1 MLMPLRPLLP
11 AKMPALRVPLPGLRV
26 PLPGL
31 RVPLPGLRAL
41 LLATLTTI
49 AACSGSTL
57 RDPDGDGVSNKAQM
71 FSRLGP
77 TGDKLDPAIGDVED
91 WRYFI
96 AQTSGKLELR
106 LTHGRFGAVSTLAG
120 TVTIY
125 NPDGTTAAIGPI
137 ESGSEKTTR
146 IAFPVRAEGT
156 YVVQIKA
163 ASGKG
168 EYVVELGAV
177 ADPCDACSDRQNCVE
192 GRCVDKPCG
201 GACAADETCDARN
214 RCVRES
220 TSKCAGVRCGR
231 GEVCQASNGKCVVPA
246 AAAPKCGASQV
257 LKDGECV
264 EKVKDI
270 ECTVV
275 DVRESGGGST
285 LTLSAGDRQGVT
297 KGMSGSVKGVKGAT
311 FTIVEV
317 YPSRAKAVTKVPP
330 ASFSGN
336 LTAAI
341 KR

>member
-1 MLMPLRPLLP
+1 MLMPLRSHIREKTPPRLRQKLP
-11 AKMPALRVPLPGLRV
+11 ALL
-26 PLPGL
+26 
-31 RVPLPGLRAL
+31 AL
-41 LLATLTTI
+41 LAAASMSL

-57 RDPDGDGVSNKAQM
+57 KDPDGDGASNKAQM

-77 TGDKLDPAIGDVED
+77 TGDKLDPGVGDVED
-91 WRYFI
+91 WRYFL
-96 AQTSGKLELR
+96 AQANGKMELR

-120 TVTIY
+120 TVTVY
-125 NPDGTTAAIGPI
+125 NPDGTTAATGPI

-163 ASGKG
+163 TSGKG
-168 EYVVELGAV
+168 EYVVEVGAA
-177 ADPCDACSDRQNCVE
+177 ADPCDACTDRQNCSD

-201 GACAADETCDARN
+201 GACASDETCDARN
-214 RCVRES
+214 RCVREN
-220 TSKCAGVRCGR
+220 TSKCAGVRCGK
-231 GEVCQASNGKCVVPA
+231 GEVCQASSGRCIVPA
-246 AAAPKCGASQV
+246 AAAPKCTASQV

-297 KGMSGSVKGVKGAT
+297 KGMSGSVRGVKGAT

-317 YPSRAKAVTKVPP
+317 YPSRAKAVTKVAP